1 MIKRNFISGTE
12 CSRRRPTPTEFA
24 HLRKWVEEVKRNIKI
39 TNITEMTNI
48 NQQLEQNAE
57 LYVNNIIS
65 RVIAQLIGKYGDG
78 FVTLEATVDGELKVQ
93 LAAGAAAIGSLAAG
107 SEVIGKVG
115 LDAGTEEIGKLAAG
129 SKLIGKVECVT
140 GSREVM
146 QVAISGSYS
155 GGVELIAK
163 DANKKIK
170 IVNIFLVVSG
180 AVSLKFMSDTAN
192 LTGVMELGDTD
203 EPRGMVI
210 PFGNFPMETAVNKNF
225 KLHASDTTD
234 IMGYC
239 SYYLEA

>member
-1 MIKRNFISGTE
+1 MKRNFIPGTE

-24 HLRKWVEEVKRNIKI
+24 HLRKWVEEVKRSVKI

-57 LYVNNIIS
+57 LYVSNIIS
-65 RVIAQLIGKYGDG
+65 RVIAQLIGEYGDG
-78 FVTLEATVDGELKVQ
+78 FVTLKATSDGKLKVEST
-93 LAAGAAAIGSLAAG
+93 LVAAGT
-107 SEVIGKVG
+107 VG
-115 LDAGTEEIGKLAAG
+115 LEAGAN
-129 SKLIGKVECVT
+129 LIGKVQAEGTSQTVL
-140 GSREVM
+140 

-155 GGVELIAK
+155 GGVELIA
-163 DANKKIK
+163 ANATKKIK

-180 AVSLKFMSDTAN
+180 AVSLKFMSDTTN
-192 LTGVMELGDTD
+192 LTGIMELGDTD

-225 KLHASDTTD
+225 KLHADGATA

-239 SYYLEA
+239 NYYLE